1 MFSLIQTASFER
13 ALRRFA
19 RRHPE
24 LREKVAATFRML
36 SENPF
41 APSLR
46 LHALSGDLAGLHAV
60 SITYTYRITLILRIL
75 ESKIEL
81 VNIGSHDE
89 VYG

>member
-1 MFSLIQTASFER
+1 MFRLIQTTSFER
-13 ALRRFA
+13 AFRRFA

-24 LREKVAATFRML
+24 LRGKVADTLHML

-60 SITYTYRITLILRIL
+60 SITYAHRITLVLRIV
-75 ESKIEL
+75 ESKVEL

>member
-1 MFSLIQTASFER
+1 MFRLIQSPTFER
-13 ALRRFA
+13 AFRRFA
-19 RRHPE
+19 RRHPD
-24 LREKVAATFRML
+24 LRAKVANTFRTL

-46 LHALSGDLAGLHAV
+46 LHALTGDLAGFHSV
-60 SITYTYRITLILRIL
+60 SITFAYRITLILRIV
-75 ESKIEL
+75 ESEIEL

>member
-1 MFSLIQTASFER
+1 MFRLIQTPSFER
-13 ALRRFA
+13 AFRRFA

-24 LREKVAATFRML
+24 LREKVAATLRML

-46 LHALSGDLAGLHAV
+46 LHALAGDLAGLHAV
-60 SITYTYRITLILRIL
+60 SIAYAYRITLILRIV
-75 ESKIEL
+75 ESEVEL